1 MKVWKKIL
9 APVLAAAVMLVPA
22 ACGSGNDADPG
33 DVVGGDWRVTGIV
46 RDSGTITRSGEDTD
60 VLVCINADSADFY
73 YDSEDQTLYGYAS
86 YPTTLPCDPWEA
98 FRSIDFADRN
108 GDGDS
113 DAALLFEVDGSRV
126 LLVWYWDGGSDA
138 FVFQPEESQIGGD
151 DNGAAGEFLT
161 DEDFDADISAWQGD
175 DGSQLLLDLPNGC
188 YTYRTWYG
196 RVGTGSLVRDGDNLV
211 LSFGDLTGENDY
223 CLIREGRGFRPVLL
237 SGQEGGAWSGLN
249 GLHFGPAQGEA
260 AAFDS
265 NVLDGVWQNA
275 LGYAL
280 AFDIQRMRVVACD
293 INDTMVT
300 DCTIGIQGQHA
311 SNLGGL
317 IAREIGDEL
326 GIPSY
331 IVDPVVIDEMADVAR
346 YAGHPLFQRVSIF
359 HALNQKAV
367 AKRFAKEQGKKYEE
381 LNLIV
386 CHMGGGC
393 SIGAHMKG
401 SVVDTQNAL
410 DGEGPF
416 SPERSGSL
424 PTGQLVKQ
432 CFSGKYTEGE
442 MHRMLSGRGG
452 LVAYTGSNDMRYLL
466 AQGALRVLKGEEPAL
481 EYRRPCPDDNN

>member
-9 APVLAAAVMLVPA
+9 APVLAAAVILVPA

-46 RDSGTITRSGEDTD
+46 RDSGTITRGGEDTD

-237 SGQEGGAWSGLN
+237 SGQEGGAWAGLN

-293 INDTMVT
+293 INDTM
-300 DCTIGIQGQHA
+300 DSGALYDKMDGRG
-311 SNLGGL
+311 LFMGGAEIL
-317 IAREIGDEL
+317 YPCVSADGSSFVLFADGGVPRELDSRSTGVFYRNGDAAAY
-326 GIPSY
+326 S
-331 IVDPVVIDEMADVAR
+331 DPAN
-346 YAGHPLFQRVSIF
+346 AG
-359 HALNQKAV
+359 
-367 AKRFAKEQGKKYEE
+367 YEE
-381 LNLIV
+381 
-386 CHMGGGC
+386 
-393 SIGAHMKG
+393 S
-401 SVVDTQNAL
+401 
-410 DGEGPF
+410 DGRIWYYDGVNYFAVPAGYTLGEDGQARNEDGRPF
-416 SPERSGSL
+416 ASPW
-424 PTGQLVKQ
+424 P
-432 CFSGKYTEGE
+432 GE
-442 MHRMLSGRGG
+442 LYDPAA
-452 LVAYTGSNDMRYLL
+452 VW
-466 AQGALRVLKGEEPAL
+466 GE
-481 EYRRPCPDDNN
+481 NWMNG

>member
-1 MKVWKKIL
+1 
-9 APVLAAAVMLVPA
+9 
-22 ACGSGNDADPG
+22 
-33 DVVGGDWRVTGIV
+33 
-46 RDSGTITRSGEDTD
+46 
-60 VLVCINADSADFY
+60 
-73 YDSEDQTLYGYAS
+73 
-86 YPTTLPCDPWEA
+86 
-98 FRSIDFADRN
+98 
-108 GDGDS
+108 
-113 DAALLFEVDGSRV
+113 
-126 LLVWYWDGGSDA
+126 
-138 FVFQPEESQIGGD
+138 
-151 DNGAAGEFLT
+151 
-161 DEDFDADISAWQGD
+161 
-175 DGSQLLLDLPNGC
+175 
-188 YTYRTWYG
+188 
-196 RVGTGSLVRDGDNLV
+196 
-211 LSFGDLTGENDY
+211 
-223 CLIREGRGFRPVLL
+223 
-237 SGQEGGAWSGLN
+237 
-249 GLHFGPAQGEA
+249 
-260 AAFDS
+260 
-265 NVLDGVWQNA
+265 
-275 LGYAL
+275 
-280 AFDIQRMRVVACD
+280 
-293 INDTMVT
+293 MVK
-300 DCTIGIQGQHA
+300 DCTIGVQGQHA

-386 CHMGGGC
+386 CHMGGGV

-401 SVVDTQNAL
+401 NVVDTQNAL

-466 AQGALRVLKGEEPAL
+466 AQAEHDKKIAGVVDAFHYQIGKEIGAMAAAMCGRVDAVILTGGIAHNEFVVRYIEQHCSFIAPVSVYPGENELESLVANALVVLRGTIVPKVYA
-481 EYRRPCPDDNN
+481 